1 MTIEAKLRIA
11 AQFDSAIKALRALRQ
26 EAVGVTTE
34 AQQAGAGKQP
44 FKPLSDGASAVGRQ
58 IAQLKS
64 QVIGLFGITVGAES
78 VRGLVE
84 MADAYTAL
92 QARLRIATQGD
103 QEFRNSLQQ
112 TRDLARQYQ
121 QPLADVTTL
130 YTRQLSAVRPLGGGL
145 REAAVATEALLAA
158 LKITG
163 ANAAESSAA
172 VVQFTQALG
181 AGTLRG
187 EEFNS
192 MADAAPRLLDALAA
206 GLGKPKDQLR
216 ALAEQGQLTTSA
228 VVQALAKELPNLRKE
243 AAQIPATIGGAARQA
258 GDAFATFVGRAAE
271 GSRLTQALVSGFQSL
286 AQNIEP
292 VVKGLATMAALL
304 GALKLAT
311 FAQGLAAAGAAGAS
325 GALGI
330 TAAGVA
336 LRGVLSVLAGPVGLI
351 VFLGSLAAAWVA
363 VGAASEKATRRGVEQ
378 VQADLA
384 AARQR
389 IADAQGATAPQ
400 ARLGQAEDR
409 AKVRRLEAELAAMQR
424 QSFEDARRTDL
435 AGYGDQ
441 NTTVNLRDPAT
452 VRAFEAENKSRA
464 QIVKKFADE
473 RAAYVI
479 AKDKEIAA
487 ARLAGDAA
495 TEARLADEKRAALA
509 VQADAE
515 KDALRKFTADETL
528 TRIAQVKERYSLELA
543 LLQDRIGREAQL
555 NQEQFDAGLR
565 DLATY
570 LAERG
575 RLEEDATAS
584 ELQQLQTKLAEQR
597 RVLAL
602 NESRAGSARTAN
614 EQEQLRET
622 ILQQQQDV
630 LRTETEIEK
639 KKRDQVDAARQL
651 ANEAERYRRE
661 LAATLR
667 GVEQEIAQIGG
678 TETAQQIEARVTA
691 ALLPTLERVK
701 QLGGD
706 ASRVFLLIDMTVQQE
721 QFRQAERAYADY
733 IERLQLLER
742 GLDDQ
747 VQMGALTTVEAEAQK
762 FQARARALPQ
772 LREMLSILNATA
784 QTEGDRNRITQITQ
798 DLDRLA
804 DRSTELERT
813 MRSSIG
819 TGIGQALTD
828 VQLRS
833 KTAGEAIRGFF
844 SDIARSALNVVNQ
857 RLGEQIAN
865 TLFPKAGSGDG
876 FMGYVQQ
883 LFSKL
888 GSWVTELFSTLGS
901 GGGGGGGGNFLTTAA
916 TWVASLFHTGGL
928 VGQSSGMSRAVSPA
942 AWAYAPRYHTEGIV
956 GLKPRER
963 AIIALDGE
971 EVLREDNPRHIKNFG
986 RTSSVGNVDISVAV
1000 QVTSGDQ
1007 AQAKAS
1013 GDAMAQDLAQM
1024 VDARISTWAARE
1036 QRPGGVL
1043 QQGGRR

>member
-1 MTIEAKLRIA
+1 MARDLTFQPFSGVGIVTMYERNADGTPKAGFDLGEAPVFKLTQQAPNVEMNTTRSADRGVAFRMAQSKGASLEIQLKTLNDFNLELITSGVWTETA
-11 AQFDSAIKALRALRQ
+11 ATAAVVGWSAPADLVVGNVIKLPARNVSAVTVKDSTGGGAKVLPAASYELD
-26 EAVGVTTE
+26 AVGGTIKLLDITT
-34 AQQAGAGKQP
+34 GGPYVQP
-44 FKPLSDGASAVGRQ
+44 FKADYTPGAV
-58 IAQLKS
+58 K
-64 QVIGLFGITVGAES
+64 V
-78 VRGLVE
+78 
-84 MADAYTAL
+84 
-92 QARLRIATQGD
+92 
-103 QEFRNSLQQ
+103 
-112 TRDLARQYQ
+112 
-121 QPLADVTTL
+121 
-130 YTRQLSAVRPLGGGL
+130 LGGL
-145 REAAVATEALLAA
+145 
-158 LKITG
+158 
-163 ANAAESSAA
+163 
-172 VVQFTQALG
+172 
-181 AGTLRG
+181 
-187 EEFNS
+187 
-192 MADAAPRLLDALAA
+192 
-206 GLGKPKDQLR
+206 
-216 ALAEQGQLTTSA
+216 
-228 VVQALAKELPNLRKE
+228 
-243 AAQIPATIGGAARQA
+243 
-258 GDAFATFVGRAAE
+258 
-271 GSRLTQALVSGFQSL
+271 
-286 AQNIEP
+286 
-292 VVKGLATMAALL
+292 
-304 GALKLAT
+304 
-311 FAQGLAAAGAAGAS
+311 
-325 GALGI
+325 
-330 TAAGVA
+330 
-336 LRGVLSVLAGPVGLI
+336 
-351 VFLGSLAAAWVA
+351 
-363 VGAASEKATRRGVEQ
+363 KATDKE
-378 VQADLA
+378 
-384 AARQR
+384 
-389 IADAQGATAPQ
+389 
-400 ARLGQAEDR
+400 
-409 AKVRRLEAELAAMQR
+409 
-424 QSFEDARRTDL
+424 
-435 AGYGDQ
+435 Y
-441 NTTVNLRDPAT
+441 NLRDPAT
-452 VRAFEAENKSRA
+452 VRAFESENKSRA

-495 TEARLADEKRAALA
+495 TEAKLAEEKRAALA

-528 TRIAQVKERYSLELA
+528 TRIAQVKERYSRELA

-555 NQEQFDAGLR
+555 NQEQFELGLR

-575 RLEEDATAS
+575 QLEQQATAS

-602 NESRAGSARTAN
+602 NESRAGSAKTAN

-622 ILQQQQDV
+622 ILQQQQDI

-667 GVEQEIAQIGG
+667 GVEEEIAQLGG

-706 ASRVFLLIDMTVQQE
+706 ASRVFLLIDMKVQQE
-721 QFRQAERAYADY
+721 QFRQAERAYADH

-762 FQARARALPQ
+762 FEARARALPQ

-833 KTAGEAIRGFF
+833 KTAGEAIKGFF

-888 GSWVTELFSTLGS
+888 GSWVTELFSSLGS
-901 GGGGGGGGNFLTTAA
+901 GGGGGGGNFLSTAA
-916 TWVASLFHTGGL
+916 TWVASLFHSGGL